1 MRFPAN
7 ITLNRILH
15 WLPTLANVLLS
26 AWIALLIADL
36 LWPLIAGNP
45 VAPLPE
51 NVPAPVIEPAA
62 KVSVPGEQQIAAWH
76 LFGATTTPE
85 KKAPRVPVNAPETKL
100 ALTLRG
106 IYATADKHQGL
117 AIIQN
122 RKKKENYFARGDSV
136 FGLATLEEI
145 HADHVIL
152 LRNGHYE
159 TLRLPEE
166 WFAVHSAGKVNKR
179 IHKRMSPDE
188 YVKSMRGE
196 MKKIHKMT
204 LREMKNPW
212 QYLYFEPEIVNG
224 SMTGLKLTAEEERE
238 FLARNGLEPGDIITS
253 VNGIQIN
260 GGGGMARALNALS
273 DRDDE
278 DPLELTV
285 MRKGKSK
292 SILIENNRPATD
304 GKH

>member
-1 MRFPAN
+1 MKFPTDL
-7 ITLNRILH
+7 TLDRVLH
-15 WLPTLANVLLS
+15 RLPTLANVLL
-26 AWIALLIADL
+26 ATWIALLIADL
-36 LWPLIAGNP
+36 LWPLVAGKP
-45 VAPLPE
+45 ATPLPE
-51 NVPAPVIEPAA
+51 NVPVPVIEPAA
-62 KVSVPGEQQIAAWH
+62 KVSVPGEQQIAALH
-76 LFGATTTPE
+76 LFGKAGTPDR
-85 KKAPRVPVNAPETKL
+85 KTPRVPVNAPDTKL

-106 IYATADKHQGL
+106 IYATGDRHQGL

-145 HADHVIL
+145 HADRVIL
-152 LRNGHYE
+152 LRNRRYE
-159 TLRLPEE
+159 TLRLPEK

-179 IHKRMSPDE
+179 IHKRMSPEE
-188 YVKSMRGE
+188 YVESMRGE

-204 LREMKNPW
+204 LREMNNPW

-224 SMTGLKLTAEEERE
+224 RMTGLKLTAEEERE

-285 MRKGKSK
+285 MRKGKSQ
-292 SILIENNRPATD
+292 SILIENNRAVTD
-304 GKH
+304 DKH

>member
-1 MRFPAN
+1 MKLA
-7 ITLNRILH
+7 TDLSLNRILH

-36 LWPLIAGNP
+36 LWPLIAAGP
-45 VAPLPE
+45 VAPPPE
-51 NVPAPVIEPAA
+51 NVPAPETKPAVE
-62 KVSVPGEQQIAAWH
+62 VSAPGEQRLAALH
-76 LFGATTTPE
+76 LFGEAGAPDKNT
-85 KKAPRVPVNAPETKL
+85 PRVPVDAPDTRL

-106 IYATADKHQGL
+106 IYATGDKHQGL

-122 RKKKENYFARGDSV
+122 RKKEENYFARGDSV

-152 LRNGHYE
+152 LRNGRYE

-166 WFAVHSAGKVNKR
+166 WFAVHSAGGVNKR
-179 IHKRMSPDE
+179 IHKRMSPEE

-204 LREMKNPW
+204 LREMQNPW

-224 SMTGLKLTAEEERE
+224 SMTGLKLSAEEERE
-238 FLARNGLEPGDIITS
+238 FLARHGLEPGDIITS

-285 MRKGKSK
+285 MRKGKSR
-292 SILIENNRPATD
+292 SILIENRRAVTD